1 MGNMEI
7 LMTKNKA
14 DTIVFLLKYIKN
26 KPKYINDFKNGNLY
40 FTKLQYFND
49 LENKENNDKTGDKN
63 ESKFHWEI
71 NDLKSLTI
79 AGHKVNPED
88 ITKIS
93 LDLEMNSIDKD
104 NCGICSFFAVYFR
117 DLEKDKDNENVYRIK
132 PKVIE
137 DLQKLKDGDRKL
149 FVVKNVKGLIRE
161 SNEYQIEHG
170 SVIYYDPNNY
180 EINKVSTNHLMFY
193 KTNKYKYQH
202 EYRFVKKN
210 IGKGNLV
217 HFDSLEKNILEI
229 KFKIKEN

>member
-1 MGNMEI
+1 
-7 LMTKNKA
+7 MTKNRPDA
-14 DTIVFLLKYIKN
+14 IVFLLKYVKN
-26 KPKYINDFKNGNLY
+26 KSKYIKDFKNGNLY

-132 PKVIE
+132 PKVKE

-193 KTNKYKYQH
+193 KANKYKYQH
-202 EYRFVKKN
+202 EYRFVKKD

-217 HFDSLEKNILEI
+217 HFNSLEKDILEI

>member
-1 MGNMEI
+1 
-7 LMTKNKA
+7 MTKNRPDA
-14 DTIVFLLKYIKN
+14 IVFLLKYVKN
-26 KPKYINDFKNGNLY
+26 RPKYISDFKNGNLY

-63 ESKFHWEI
+63 ESKFHREI

-88 ITKIS
+88 ITKIY

-202 EYRFVKKN
+202 EYRFVKNN

>member
-7 LMTKNKA
+7 LMTKNIA
-14 DTIVFLLKYIKN
+14 DAIVFLLKYVKN
-26 KPKYINDFKNGNLY
+26 RPKYIKDFKNSNLY

-79 AGHKVNPED
+79 AGHKINPED

-93 LDLEMNSIDKD
+93 LDLEMYSIDKD

-132 PKVIE
+132 PEVIE
-137 DLQKLKDGDRKL
+137 DIQKLKDGDRKL

-161 SNEYQIEHG
+161 SNEYKLEHG
-170 SVIYYDPNNY
+170 PVIYYDPKYY
-180 EINKVSTNHLMFY
+180 EINKVSTDHLMFY

-202 EYRFVKKN
+202 EYRFVKKD

-217 HFDSLEKNILEI
+217 HFNSLEKDILEI

>member
-1 MGNMEI
+1 
-7 LMTKNKA
+7 MTKNIA
-14 DTIVFLLKYIKN
+14 DAIVFLLKYVKN
-26 KPKYINDFKNGNLY
+26 RPKYIKDFKNGNLY

-79 AGHKVNPED
+79 AGHKINPED

-132 PKVIE
+132 PEVIE
-137 DLQKLKDGDRKL
+137 DIQKLKDGDRKL

-161 SNEYQIEHG
+161 SDEYKLEHG
-170 SVIYYDPNNY
+170 PVIYYDPKYY

-202 EYRFVKKN
+202 EYRFVKKD

-217 HFDSLEKNILEI
+217 HFNSLEKDILEI
-229 KFKIKEN
+229 KLIQKYHAP

>member
-1 MGNMEI
+1 
-7 LMTKNKA
+7 MTKNIA
-14 DTIVFLLKYIKN
+14 DAIVFLLKYVKN
-26 KPKYINDFKNGNLY
+26 RPKYIKDFKNGNLY

-79 AGHKVNPED
+79 AGHKINPED

-104 NCGICSFFAVYFR
+104 NCGICSFFAVNFR

-132 PKVIE
+132 PEVIE
-137 DLQKLKDGDRKL
+137 DIQKLKDGDRKL

-161 SNEYQIEHG
+161 SNEYKLEHG
-170 SVIYYDPNNY
+170 PVIYYDPKYY

-202 EYRFVKKN
+202 EYRFVKKD

-217 HFDSLEKNILEI
+217 HFNSLEKDILEI

>member
-1 MGNMEI
+1 
-7 LMTKNKA
+7 MTKNRPDA
-14 DTIVFLLKYIKN
+14 IVFLLKYVKN
-26 KPKYINDFKNGNLY
+26 KSKYISDFKNGNLY

-63 ESKFHWEI
+63 ESKFHREI
-71 NDLKSLTI
+71 NNLKSLII
-79 AGHKVNPED
+79 AGHKLNPED

-93 LDLEMNSIDKD
+93 LDLEMSSIDKD

-117 DLEKDKDNENVYRIK
+117 DLEKDKDIENTYRIK
-132 PKVIE
+132 PEVIE
-137 DLQKLKDGDRKL
+137 DIQKLKDGDRKL

-161 SNEYQIEHG
+161 SNEYQLEHG
-170 SVIYYDPNNY
+170 SVIYYDPKYY

-202 EYRFVKKN
+202 EYRFVKN
-210 IGKGNLV
+210 DIAKGNLV
-217 HFDSLEKNILEI
+217 HFDSLEKNIFEI

>member
-1 MGNMEI
+1 
-7 LMTKNKA
+7 MTKNRPDA
-14 DTIVFLLKYIKN
+14 IVFLLKYVKN
-26 KPKYINDFKNGNLY
+26 KSKYIKDFKNGNLY

-71 NDLKSLTI
+71 NDLKSLTV

-161 SNEYQIEHG
+161 SNEYQIEHS
-170 SVIYYDPNNY
+170 SVIYYDPYNY

-202 EYRFVKKN
+202 EYRFVKKD
-210 IGKGNLV
+210 IGKGNLL
-217 HFDSLEKNILEI
+217 HFNSLEKNILEI

>member
-7 LMTKNKA
+7 LMTKNIA
-14 DTIVFLLKYIKN
+14 DAIVFLLKYVKN
-26 KPKYINDFKNGNLY
+26 RPKYIKDFKNGNLY

-79 AGHKVNPED
+79 AGHKINPED

-93 LDLEMNSIDKD
+93 LDLEMYSIDKD

-132 PKVIE
+132 PEVIE
-137 DLQKLKDGDRKL
+137 DIQKLKDGDRKL

-161 SNEYQIEHG
+161 SNEYKLEHG
-170 SVIYYDPNNY
+170 PVIYYDPKYY

-202 EYRFVKKN
+202 EYRFVKKD

-217 HFDSLEKNILEI
+217 HFNSLEKDILEI

>member
-1 MGNMEI
+1 
-7 LMTKNKA
+7 MTKNRPDA
-14 DTIVFLLKYIKN
+14 IVFLLKYVKN
-26 KPKYINDFKNGNLY
+26 RPKYISDFKNGNLY

-63 ESKFHWEI
+63 ESKFHREI

-88 ITKIS
+88 ITKIY

-117 DLEKDKDNENVYRIK
+117 DLEKDKNNENVYRIK

-202 EYRFVKKN
+202 EYRFVKNN

>member
-1 MGNMEI
+1 
-7 LMTKNKA
+7 MTKNIA
-14 DTIVFLLKYIKN
+14 DAIVFLLKYVKN
-26 KPKYINDFKNGNLY
+26 RPKYIKDFKNGNLY

-79 AGHKVNPED
+79 AGHKINPED

-132 PKVIE
+132 PEVIE
-137 DLQKLKDGDRKL
+137 DIQKLKDGDRKL

-193 KTNKYKYQH
+193 KANKYKYQH
-202 EYRFVKKN
+202 EYRFVKN
-210 IGKGNLV
+210 DIGKGNLL
-217 HFDSLEKNILEI
+217 HFNSLEKDILEI

>member
-1 MGNMEI
+1 
-7 LMTKNKA
+7 MTKNRPDA
-14 DTIVFLLKYIKN
+14 IVFLLKYVKN
-26 KPKYINDFKNGNLY
+26 KSKYIKDFKNGNLY

-132 PKVIE
+132 PKVKE

-202 EYRFVKKN
+202 EYRFVKNN

>member
-1 MGNMEI
+1 
-7 LMTKNKA
+7 MTKNKA
-14 DTIVFLLKYIKN
+14 DAIVFLLKYVKN
-26 KPKYINDFKNGNLY
+26 RPKYIKDFKKGNLY

-132 PKVIE
+132 PKVKE

-193 KTNKYKYQH
+193 KANKYKYQH
-202 EYRFVKKN
+202 EYRFVKKD

>member
-1 MGNMEI
+1 
-7 LMTKNKA
+7 MTKNIA
-14 DTIVFLLKYIKN
+14 DAIVFLLKYVKN
-26 KPKYINDFKNGNLY
+26 RPKYIKDFKNGNLY

-79 AGHKVNPED
+79 AGHKINPED

-132 PKVIE
+132 PKVKE

-193 KTNKYKYQH
+193 KANKYKYQH
-202 EYRFVKKN
+202 EYRFVKN
-210 IGKGNLV
+210 DIGKGNLL
-217 HFDSLEKNILEI
+217 HFNSLEKDILEI

>member
-1 MGNMEI
+1 
-7 LMTKNKA
+7 MTKNRPDA
-14 DTIVFLLKYIKN
+14 IVFLLKYVKN
-26 KPKYINDFKNGNLY
+26 KSKYIKDFKNGNLY

-117 DLEKDKDNENVYRIK
+117 DLEKDKDIENRYRIK
-132 PKVIE
+132 PEVIE
-137 DLQKLKDGDRKL
+137 DIQKLKDGDRKL

-193 KTNKYKYQH
+193 KANKYKYQH
-202 EYRFVKKN
+202 EYRFVKKD

-217 HFDSLEKNILEI
+217 HFNSLEKDILEI

>member
-1 MGNMEI
+1 
-7 LMTKNKA
+7 MTKNRPDA
-14 DTIVFLLKYIKN
+14 IVFLLKYVKN
-26 KPKYINDFKNGNLY
+26 KSKYIKDFKNGNLY

-202 EYRFVKKN
+202 EYRFVKN
-210 IGKGNLV
+210 DIGKGNLL
-217 HFDSLEKNILEI
+217 HFNSLEKDILEI

>member
-1 MGNMEI
+1 
-7 LMTKNKA
+7 MTKNRPDA
-14 DTIVFLLKYIKN
+14 IVFLLKYVKN
-26 KPKYINDFKNGNLY
+26 KSKYIKDFKNGNLY

-202 EYRFVKKN
+202 EYRFVKKD

-217 HFDSLEKNILEI
+217 HFNSLEKDILEI

>member
-1 MGNMEI
+1 
-7 LMTKNKA
+7 MTKNRPDA
-14 DTIVFLLKYIKN
+14 IVFLLKYVKN
-26 KPKYINDFKNGNLY
+26 KSKYIKDFKNGNLY

-202 EYRFVKKN
+202 EYRFVKNN

>member
-1 MGNMEI
+1 
-7 LMTKNKA
+7 MTKNRPDA
-14 DTIVFLLKYIKN
+14 IVFLLKYIRN

-132 PKVIE
+132 PKVKE

-202 EYRFVKKN
+202 EYRFVKNN

>member
-1 MGNMEI
+1 
-7 LMTKNKA
+7 MTKNRPDA
-14 DTIVFLLKYIKN
+14 IVFLLKYVKN
-26 KPKYINDFKNGNLY
+26 KSKYISDFKNGNLY

-63 ESKFHWEI
+63 ESKFHREI
-71 NDLKSLTI
+71 NNLKSLII
-79 AGHKVNPED
+79 AGHKLNPED

-93 LDLEMNSIDKD
+93 LDLEMSSIDKD

-117 DLEKDKDNENVYRIK
+117 DLEKDKDIENRYRIK
-132 PKVIE
+132 PEVIE
-137 DLQKLKDGDRKL
+137 DIQKLKDGDRKL

-161 SNEYQIEHG
+161 SNEYKLEHG
-170 SVIYYDPNNY
+170 PVIYYDPKYY

-202 EYRFVKKN
+202 EYRFVKKD

-217 HFDSLEKNILEI
+217 HFNSLEKDILEI

>member
-40 FTKLQYFND
+40 FTKLQYFID
-49 LENKENNDKTGDKN
+49 LENVENNNKTGDKN
-63 ESKFHWEI
+63 ESRFHREM
-71 NDLKSLTI
+71 NDIKSITI
-79 AGHKVNPED
+79 ADYKVNLED
-88 ITKIS
+88 ITDMS
-93 LDLEMNSIDKD
+93 LDFEMNSIDKD

-161 SNEYQIEHG
+161 SNEYQLEHG
-170 SVIYYDPNNY
+170 PVIYYDPKY
-180 EINKVSTNHLMFY
+180 YGINKVSTNHLMFY

-202 EYRFVKKN
+202 EYRFVKN
-210 IGKGNLV
+210 DIGKGNLV
-217 HFDSLEKNILEI
+217 HFNSLEKDILEI

>member
-1 MGNMEI
+1 
-7 LMTKNKA
+7 MTKNIA
-14 DTIVFLLKYIKN
+14 DAIVFLLKYVKN
-26 KPKYINDFKNGNLY
+26 RPKYIKDFKNGNLY

-79 AGHKVNPED
+79 AGHKINPED

-132 PKVIE
+132 PKVKE

-202 EYRFVKKN
+202 EYRFVKNN

>member
-1 MGNMEI
+1 
-7 LMTKNKA
+7 MTKNRPDA
-14 DTIVFLLKYIKN
+14 IVFLLKYVKN
-26 KPKYINDFKNGNLY
+26 KSKYIKDFKNGNLY

-104 NCGICSFFAVYFR
+104 NCGICSFFAVHFR

-132 PKVIE
+132 PKVKE

-193 KTNKYKYQH
+193 KANKYKYQH
-202 EYRFVKKN
+202 EYRFVKKD

-217 HFDSLEKNILEI
+217 HFNSLEKDILEI

>member
-1 MGNMEI
+1 
-7 LMTKNKA
+7 MTKNKA

-79 AGHKVNPED
+79 AGHKVNPEN

-202 EYRFVKKN
+202 EYRFVKNN

>member
-1 MGNMEI
+1 
-7 LMTKNKA
+7 MTKNRPDA
-14 DTIVFLLKYIKN
+14 IVFLLKYVKN
-26 KPKYINDFKNGNLY
+26 KSKYIKDFKNGNLY

-71 NDLKSLTI
+71 NDLKSLTV

-132 PKVIE
+132 PKVKE

-193 KTNKYKYQH
+193 KANKYKYQH
-202 EYRFVKKN
+202 EYRFVKKD

-217 HFDSLEKNILEI
+217 HFNSLEKDILEI

>member
-117 DLEKDKDNENVYRIK
+117 DLEKDKDNNLFSCY
-132 PKVIE
+132 
-137 DLQKLKDGDRKL
+137 LK
-149 FVVKNVKGLIRE
+149 FI
-161 SNEYQIEHG
+161 
-170 SVIYYDPNNY
+170 
-180 EINKVSTNHLMFY
+180 
-193 KTNKYKYQH
+193 
-202 EYRFVKKN
+202 
-210 IGKGNLV
+210 
-217 HFDSLEKNILEI
+217 
-229 KFKIKEN
+229 

>member
-7 LMTKNKA
+7 LMTKNIA
-14 DTIVFLLKYIKN
+14 DAIVFLLKYVKN
-26 KPKYINDFKNGNLY
+26 RPKYIKDFKNSNLY

-79 AGHKVNPED
+79 AGHKINPED

-93 LDLEMNSIDKD
+93 LDLEMYSIDKD

-132 PKVIE
+132 PEVIE
-137 DLQKLKDGDRKL
+137 DIQKLKDGDRKL

-161 SNEYQIEHG
+161 SNEYKLEHG
-170 SVIYYDPNNY
+170 PVIYYDPKYY

-202 EYRFVKKN
+202 EYRFVKKD

-217 HFDSLEKNILEI
+217 HFNSLEKDILEI

>member
-1 MGNMEI
+1 
-7 LMTKNKA
+7 MTKNIEDA
-14 DTIVFLLKYIKN
+14 IVFLLKYVKN
-26 KPKYINDFKNGNLY
+26 RPKYIKDFKNGNLY

-117 DLEKDKDNENVYRIK
+117 DLEKDKDIENRYRIK
-132 PKVIE
+132 PEVIE
-137 DLQKLKDGDRKL
+137 DIQKLKDGDRKL

-193 KTNKYKYQH
+193 KANKYKYQH
-202 EYRFVKKN
+202 EYRFVKKD

-217 HFDSLEKNILEI
+217 HFNSLEKDILEI

>member
-79 AGHKVNPED
+79 AGHKVNPEN

-202 EYRFVKKN
+202 EYRFVKNN